1 MFKKF
6 TSIIL
11 FFPIFLLAYQ
21 NQVDSIIII
30 GNKNTKDHVVFREI
44 LHPVN
49 NALDSTILNEDI
61 NRLYNLGI
69 FSSVDIKLENN
80 IYKVNLV
87 ESFFIIPDLVIDY
100 SEIARKW
107 SYGLGLAH
115 LNFMGLNQ
123 ELYLGGAF
131 IGEKWFAI
139 S

>member
-21 NQVDSIIII
+21 NQVDSIVII

-49 NALDSTILNEDI
+49 NVLDSAILKEDI

-80 IYKVNLV
+80 NYKVNLV

-100 SEIARKW
+100 SEIAKKW
-107 SYGLGLAH
+107 SYGLGLVH
-115 LNFMGLNQ
+115 
-123 ELYLGGAF
+123 
-131 IGEKWFAI
+131 
-139 S
+139 

>member
-1 MFKKF
+1 M
-6 TSIIL
+6 
-11 FFPIFLLAYQ
+11 
-21 NQVDSIIII
+21 
-30 GNKNTKDHVVFREI
+30 
-44 LHPVN
+44 HPVN
-49 NALDSTILNEDI
+49 NALDSTILKEDI

-107 SYGLGLAH
+107 SYGLGLVH

-139 S
+139 SLNNPWITGDHVSYNLHYIINFQIIHFMNIDIMKHIFH

>member
-1 MFKKF
+1 MVCVHGKPMRTYGKRPCLTYWTFCPL
-6 TSIIL
+6 S
-11 FFPIFLLAYQ
+11 
-21 NQVDSIIII
+21 D
-30 GNKNTKDHVVFREI
+30 
-44 LHPVN
+44 
-49 NALDSTILNEDI
+49 
-61 NRLYNLGI
+61 
-69 FSSVDIKLENN
+69 
-80 IYKVNLV
+80 LV